1 MKDRIKRIFNN
12 SGDKVD
18 AFFISNGQHPNV
30 DLNLFYTSGITSG
43 AFEGCYVIGKSNGKG
58 YLLTSELEEPIA
70 RKETGLEIRV
80 FRTKEE
86 RESHLKELLSDVNNL
101 GINSDNLSFKQYSD
115 ISKFTKAKIVDV
127 SDAFSKARSI
137 KDKEEI
143 KSISKSCKISSK
155 VANQIKDFIK
165 RGISERQLSS
175 KISTLLLENS
185 ATDLAF
191 PTIVAFGK
199 NSSHPHHLPTD
210 RKLKGNEFVL
220 TDFGAEF
227 NRYAS
232 DISRTLVFGRANF
245 KMREIYETVLDAQLK
260 AVDMIKDGVNG
271 KDVDKLAR
279 HVTDKKFK
287 DKFIH
292 SLGHEVG
299 LSVHDGNRLSSQANF
314 ILKENM
320 VVTVEPGVYIPEI
333 GGVRIEDTLLVTKGK
348 PKILTDSPKELIEI

>member
-1 MKDRIKRIFNN
+1 MKERIKKIFSN
-12 SGDKVD
+12 SDKEVD
-18 AFFISNGQHPNV
+18 AVLIANGQHPNA
-30 DLNLFYTSGITSG
+30 DLNFFYTSGITSG
-43 AFEGCYVIGKSNGKG
+43 AFEGCLIIAKRNGKR
-58 YLLTSELEEPIA
+58 YLITSELEEPIA
-70 RKETGLEIRV
+70 RKETTLEVIV
-80 FRTKEE
+80 FKSKEE
-86 RESHLKELLSDVNNL
+86 RESHLKEILSDVNAL
-101 GINSDNLSFKQYSD
+101 GINSNNLSYKQYSD
-115 ISKFTKAKIVDV
+115 ISKFTKAKMTDI

-143 KSISKSCKISSK
+143 KRISEACKISSK
-155 VANQIKDFIK
+155 VANQIKDFIR
-165 RGISERQLSS
+165 RGISEKQLSS
-175 KISTLLLENS
+175 KISTLLLENE
-185 ATDLAF
+185 ATNLAF
-191 PTIVAFGK
+191 PTIVAFGR
-199 NSSHPHHLPTD
+199 NSARPHHLPTD

-232 DISRTLVFGRANF
+232 DISRTFVFGRANF

-271 KDVDKLAR
+271 RDVDKLAR

-299 LSVHDGNRLSSQANF
+299 LSVHDGNRLSSQADF

-320 VVTVEPGVYIPEI
+320 VVTVEPGVYIPET
-333 GGVRIEDTLLVTKGK
+333 GGVRIEDTVLVTKGK